1 VSVGDHHP
9 EDTQDDGRQHIALRH
24 PAYAARHTN
33 WADSME
39 GNAVAN
45 PCQATEPAEKVPSV
59 DPTVVCSAEA
69 DVELTAGKSN
79 FTLRSRDGN
88 LCASGHARRSG
99 LLWCGRS
106 SGCHVVRKYSI
117 RCSSSPDNLPI
128 QNRAHNAGA
137 APPAPEALPV
147 PIRPA
152 NLLEAV
158 CPFLR
163 SNYYDDALS
172 GKGPGMRCDWD
183 PRLQTMR
190 VRYAFN
196 APRMPQDRLE
206 VKSIPRRLDPEP
218 HSMKMLCRERT
229 RGLWPVESR
238 RGTRLGAMPWGA
250 TGYGNEGKDLRGL
263 HRGVRPASVRLDPFR
278 SLR

>member
-45 PCQATEPAEKVPSV
+45 PCQATEPAEKAPSI

-69 DVELTAGKSN
+69 DVKLTAGGSN

-88 LCASGHARRSG
+88 VCASGHARRSG

-106 SGCHVVRKYSI
+106 SGCHVVWKYSI
-117 RCSSSPDNLPI
+117 RCSSRPDNLPI

-137 APPAPEALPV
+137 APPAPEALPI

-152 NLLEAV
+152 NLLEAD
-158 CPFLR
+158 R
-163 SNYYDDALS
+163 SLVLL
-172 GKGPGMRCDWD
+172 
-183 PRLQTMR
+183 PR
-190 VRYAFN
+190 
-196 APRMPQDRLE
+196 P
-206 VKSIPRRLDPEP
+206 
-218 HSMKMLCRERT
+218 
-229 RGLWPVESR
+229 
-238 RGTRLGAMPWGA
+238 
-250 TGYGNEGKDLRGL
+250 
-263 HRGVRPASVRLDPFR
+263 DPFGR
-278 SLR
+278 PKRCGLASAAYGHAKVRAILSQEPGK